1 MAKEYAHL
9 FPIIPSLTR
18 TTQIYTQRR
27 SGVESPANYRFTI
40 ENLMEFIAEEFDL
53 LFVHGQYDSDDHAA
67 LSGCEINQIY
77 ELGAGNI
84 YGLPEG
90 VLKRR
95 KA

>member
-40 ENLMEFIAEEFDL
+40 EELMDFISAEFGL
-53 LFVHGQYDSDDHAA
+53 LYVHGEYDSDEAA
-67 LSGCEINQIY
+67 EAAGCELNQVY
-77 ELGAGNI
+77 ELSAANI
-84 YGLPEG
+84 YGLPNG
-90 VLKRR
+90 TLKRR
-95 KA
+95 K